1 MLTEYELL
9 IANLII
15 GAGIAEHLAEEG
27 DLTAFDALDR
37 ADLAYFDHEIVQNV
51 MKEDAIAGA

>member
-1 MLTEYELL
+1 MLTEYEML

-15 GAGIAEHLAEEG
+15 GAGIAEHLAAEG
-27 DLTAFDALDR
+27 DPNAFDALDH
-37 ADLAYFDHEIVQNV
+37 ADLAYFDHKIVQNV